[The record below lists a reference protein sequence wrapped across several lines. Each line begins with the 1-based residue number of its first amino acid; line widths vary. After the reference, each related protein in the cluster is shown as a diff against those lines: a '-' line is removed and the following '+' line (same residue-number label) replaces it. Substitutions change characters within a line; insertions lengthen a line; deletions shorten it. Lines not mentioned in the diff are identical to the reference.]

1 MSAFGG
7 KPDIPAKVG
16 HGRVLAGGCFGGGK
30 QGGLPFAHKPFRK
43 WLSFSSASIS
53 VEIKELSE
61 RSSAL
66 AMATAIRF
74 TLGRTLIMIVSVRN
88 SPFFGFLG
96 FILVPLHAFV
106 LHCDSKAGRGP
117 LGGLH

>member
-1 MSAFGG
+1 
-7 KPDIPAKVG
+7 
-16 HGRVLAGGCFGGGK
+16 
-30 QGGLPFAHKPFRK
+30 
-43 WLSFSSASIS
+43 
-53 VEIKELSE
+53 
-61 RSSAL
+61 
-66 AMATAIRF
+66 MATAIRF

-96 FILVPLHAFV
+96 FILVTLHAFV